1 MWLTIIGAA
10 LLVVGLASAWVLARE
25 RPGVPAEGWFPD
37 PSTTVARRRS
47 WDSRAW
53 TARLDDVGPAA
64 DRGRLFRGRF
74 WGAWVWFVLG
84 AVLVLV
90 VMGVVY
96 LAGENEHV
104 LGAGSLVAMALVCW
118 AFYRFVDRQLGLGD
132 VVRPLQVVAVA
143 VGTAGG
149 TLAISA
155 NVTGVI
161 IGEGGISAGTAA
173 VGFVE
178 EGTKLLV
185 PLLLLVFVAAYR
197 DPRAGIAIGLASGF
211 GFAVAE
217 TTVYAY
223 QFVAGVTPEF
233 CGADGPELT
242 PLAIVQAQVARVF
255 TVSPVHWL
263 LTGIATAVA
272 WRLWYLHGRRGTPGA
287 VLAILAVMVV
297 HSLNDSSATAF
308 CDPAEAS
315 FAALGRYALLVV
327 MYLVFKAWA
336 RKSTPPQL
344 IGVVSRGWVPKHLP
358 KQAAD
363 RGGAS

>member
-1 MWLTIIGAA
+1 MWLTVLGVVLI
-10 LLVVGLASAWVLARE
+10 VVGVAGAWLLARE
-25 RPGVPAEGWFPD
+25 RPGEPAEGWFPD
-37 PSTTVARRRS
+37 PSVTVERQRR
-47 WDSRAW
+47 WDARAW
-53 TARLDDVGPAA
+53 TSQVLDGPPAA

-74 WGAWVWFVLG
+74 WGSWAWLVAA
-84 AVLVLV
+84 AVVVLV
-90 VMGVVY
+90 VMAVVY
-96 LAGENEHV
+96 QAGENEHV
-104 LGAGSLVAMALVCW
+104 LGAGSLVAMALVCC
-118 AFYRFVDRQLGLGD
+118 AFYRFVNRQLALDD

-143 VGTAGG
+143 VATAGA

-161 IGEGGISAGTAA
+161 ILEGGISAGTAA

-185 PLLLLVFVAAYR
+185 PLLLLWLVAAYR
-197 DPRAGIAIGLASGF
+197 DPRAGIAIGLGSGF

-223 QFVAGVTPEF
+223 QFVAGATPEF
-233 CGADGPELT
+233 CGTEGPALT

-272 WRLWYLHGRRGTPGA
+272 WRLWHLYGRRGTGGA

-297 HSLNDSSATAF
+297 HSLNDSSVTAF
-308 CDPAEAS
+308 CEPGPSAL
-315 FAALGRYALLVV
+315 AAIGRYALFVV
-327 MYLVFKAWA
+327 MYLAFKAWS

-344 IGVVSRGWVPKHLP
+344 VGEVSRGWAPKHLP
-358 KQAAD
+358 TPRAGS
-363 RGGAS
+363 R